1 MPIASYPRITLN
13 TTGQTNNPRSGSGLA
28 IYNQSTG
35 QYVIADSSF
44 FPINNGGLASE
55 TTLLTRASEA
65 TLLTRASEATLLTR
79 ASEATLLTI
88 GTKIDSANTYNQNVD
103 ISVKFT
109 LTDTLSAIG
118 SGECKQV
125 VLIAPVNGVY
135 VTVRGGGEMFIPPY
149 STIPVNASNLNQ
161 ISARYATAGDFL
173 SYYYH

>member
-13 TTGQTNNPRSGSGLA
+13 TTGQTNNPRSGTGLA
-28 IYNQSTG
+28 IFNQSTG

-65 TLLTRASEATLLTR
+65 TLLS
-79 ASEATLLTI
+79 I

-103 ISVKFT
+103 TSGKFT
-109 LTDTLSAIG
+109 LTETLSAIG
-118 SGECKQV
+118 SGDCKQV

-149 STIPVNASNLNQ
+149 STIPVNANNINQ
-161 ISARYATAGDFL
+161 ILARYANAGDFL

>member
-13 TTGQTNNPRSGSGLA
+13 TTGQTNNPRSGTGLA

-44 FPINNGGLASE
+44 FPINSGGLASE
-55 TTLLTRASEA
+55 TTLLTRASET
-65 TLLTRASEATLLTR
+65 TLLS
-79 ASEATLLTI
+79 I

-103 ISVKFT
+103 TSVKFT

-118 SGECKQV
+118 SGACQQV
-125 VLIAPVNGVY
+125 VLIAPINGVY
-135 VTVRGGGEMFIPPY
+135 ITVRGGGEMFIPPY
-149 STIPVNASNLNQ
+149 STIPINTSNLNQ

>member
-1 MPIASYPRITLN
+1 MPITSYPRITLN
-13 TTGQTNNPRSGSGLA
+13 TTGQTNNPSSGSGLA
-28 IYNQSTG
+28 IFNQSTG
-35 QYVIADSSF
+35 QYVIADSSL

-65 TLLTRASEATLLTR
+65 TLLTRASEATLL
-79 ASEATLLTI
+79 SI
-88 GTKIDSANTYNQNVD
+88 NTKIDSSNTYNQNVD
-103 ISVKFT
+103 ISVKYT

-149 STIPVNASNLNQ
+149 STIPVNTSNINQ
-161 ISARYATAGDFL
+161 ILARYATAGDFL

>member
-13 TTGQTNNPRSGSGLA
+13 TTGQTNNPRSGTGLA
-28 IYNQSTG
+28 IFNQSTG

-65 TLLTRASEATLLTR
+65 TLLTRASEATLL
-79 ASEATLLTI
+79 SI
-88 GTKIDSANTYNQNVD
+88 NTKIDSANTYNQNAD
-103 ISVKFT
+103 ISVKYT

-135 VTVRGGGEMFIPPY
+135 VIVRSGGEMFIPPY
-149 STIPVNASNLNQ
+149 STIPVNVINLNQ
-161 ISARYATAGDFL
+161 ISARYANAGDFL

>member
-13 TTGQTNNPRSGSGLA
+13 TTGQTNNPRSGNGLA
-28 IYNQSTG
+28 IFNQSTG
-35 QYVIADSSF
+35 QYVIADSNF

-65 TLLTRASEATLLTR
+65 TLLS
-79 ASEATLLTI
+79 I

-109 LTDTLSAIG
+109 LTSTLSAIG
-118 SGECKQV
+118 SGESKQV

-161 ISARYATAGDFL
+161 ISARYANDGDFL